1 MSRVTFI
8 AGENINKGD
17 AIALGSGYSIARK
30 ASATSSLYNS
40 VIGFATHGAAAGS
53 AVLVNRDTI
62 FTSLSGLT
70 PGQTSYVS
78 YASGS
83 VVSSYDGWYNSIPIT
98 SSGTVYLTSVGR
110 NLSSSGIS
118 NQIEPAVAVNLDNIF
133 VYFLLEDGSGYIT
146 TEDDGIISLE
156 R

>member
-62 FTSLSGLT
+62 FTSLSGL
-70 PGQTSYVS
+70 SRR
-78 YASGS
+78 
-83 VVSSYDGWYNSIPIT
+83 
-98 SSGTVYLTSVGR
+98 LR
-110 NLSSSGIS
+110 R
-118 NQIEPAVAVNLDNIF
+118 EIF
-133 VYFLLEDGSGYIT
+133 CRSWMLARFLQAIK
-146 TEDDGIISLE
+146 ISL
-156 R
+156 

>member
-17 AIALGSGYSIARK
+17 AVALGSGYSVAYK
-30 ASATSSLYNS
+30 ASANSTNS
-40 VIGFATHGAAAGS
+40 VVGFATHSVAAGS
-53 AVLVNRDTI
+53 SLLVNRDTI

-83 VVSSYDGWYNSIPIT
+83 VVSSYDSWVNSIPIT

-110 NLSSSGIS
+110 NLSASGVT
-118 NQIEPAVAVNLDNIF
+118 NQIEPAVAINLDSVL
-133 VYFLLEDGSGYIT
+133 VYFLLEDGSGYMA
-146 TEDDGIISLE
+146 TEDDGIIVLE